1 MRTFLR
7 RLILTVAVTTLI
19 TAIWWFWYTHRNYKA
34 IFANR
39 AGSFVAVERTFVS
52 ESNGVRLYDLVIVS
66 NTGLRT
72 QGRISVPARLDPP
85 SLPADR
91 KVPAILLA
99 AGLHTGK
106 QSIDHIPSRSD
117 MVVMAID
124 YGWTG
129 EFDIST
135 LSNMKRVLSQLRA
148 TTMDAVP
155 RALLALDLLSS
166 EQSVN
171 TNQIA
176 VVGVSYGSYV
186 AIPAAA
192 IHPVVDELI
201 LVQGGA
207 EIGPTIASNAARWNM
222 PLPAFM
228 AGWLGNVLFVPFDP
242 HRWMSRLDQ
251 RRLTMIASR
260 DDNQMPTDALTR
272 VFNAAPGSSNQ
283 FVWID
288 APHVAPD
295 AVDIISLLSS
305 NIVQHLDKT
314 YELPATP

>member
-1 MRTFLR
+1 
-7 RLILTVAVTTLI
+7 
-19 TAIWWFWYTHRNYKA
+19 
-34 IFANR
+34 
-39 AGSFVAVERTFVS
+39 
-52 ESNGVRLYDLVIVS
+52 
-66 NTGLRT
+66 
-72 QGRISVPARLDPP
+72 
-85 SLPADR
+85 
-91 KVPAILLA
+91 
-99 AGLHTGK
+99 
-106 QSIDHIPSRSD
+106 
-117 MVVMAID
+117 
-124 YGWTG
+124 
-129 EFDIST
+129 
-135 LSNMKRVLSQLRA
+135 
-148 TTMDAVP
+148 
-155 RALLALDLLSS
+155 
-166 EQSVN
+166 
-171 TNQIA
+171 
-176 VVGVSYGSYV
+176 
-186 AIPAAA
+186 
-192 IHPVVDELI
+192 
-201 LVQGGA
+201 
-207 EIGPTIASNAARWNM
+207 M